1 MALKDYHKIYLR
13 VFDPSGNLIAD
24 QNNMFVSDGQEMQY
38 SDMITISYN
47 DDNTEYDI
55 EWVNP
60 IPFIKG
66 TYSVILYADGS
77 TMGKSSVTL
86 R

>member
-1 MALKDYHKIYLR
+1 
-13 VFDPSGNLIAD
+13 
-24 QNNMFVSDGQEMQY
+24 MFEADGQEMQY

-47 DDNTEYDI
+47 NDDTAYTI

-60 IPFIKG
+60 RPFVKG
-66 TYSVILYADGS
+66 TYSILLYANGF
-77 TMGKSSVTL
+77 TMGKAAIAL